1 MECGDL
7 SPLLVGGGWTP
18 DRRIKPQTGGC
29 DLSQRPRRRLAGAL
43 QRRRKKTLSTNERD
57 LIVGGQAVIEGV
69 MMRTP
74 NAYAVAV
81 RKADGTIVNISA
93 RLPKWS
99 DKYPLLKL
107 PVLRGSAVLVQSM
120 GLGIKALNYSAN
132 EAFGDAQEAE
142 TKEVR
147 VALTPAVIE
156 GEGDFAGLTGAIPGL
171 FPVPTQKRAKD
182 EMKKGGT
189 AAAAGS
195 IIFAMIFNL
204 LLFVAAPL
212 LLTNALFIGAGWAP
226 SPAATETTA
235 GSRQTPGAA
244 ANVSDGSSTNAGS
257 ETVNDAWYS
266 RGRRTVKTYLHPV
279 RPSVAFNLIDGGIRM
294 SFFLIMI
301 FSFSLLKDIRR
312 VFEYH
317 GAEHKTVFT
326 WEKGLALTVA
336 NARPQPRQHPRCGTS
351 FLMVVMLVSIALF
364 SVIKFDS
371 LVYNF
376 LVRVAL
382 VPLVAGLSYEII
394 RLSAKKE
401 SGWFFKLIT
410 KPGVW
415 LQNIT
420 TQEPDDGQLEVAI
433 EALKESLKL
442 EPQTGEAALA
452 PLS

>member
-1 MECGDL
+1 M
-7 SPLLVGGGWTP
+7 
-18 DRRIKPQTGGC
+18 
-29 DLSQRPRRRLAGAL
+29 
-43 QRRRKKTLSTNERD
+43 STAERD

-74 NAYAVAV
+74 NAYAIAV
-81 RKADGTIVNISA
+81 RKADGTIVNTAA

-107 PVLRGSAVLVQSM
+107 PVLRGGAVLLQSM

-132 EAFGDAQEAE
+132 EAFADAQAE
-142 TKEVR
+142 ETEDVKI
-147 VALTPAVIE
+147 ALTPAVVE
-156 GEGDFAGLTGAIPGL
+156 GDGDFAGLTGAVPGL
-171 FPVPTQKRAKD
+171 FPVPTQKRSKD
-182 EMKKGGT
+182 ETNQGGT

-195 IIFAMIFNL
+195 IIFALFFNVLIFI
-204 LLFVAAPL
+204 AAPL
-212 LLTNALFIGAGWAP
+212 LLTNALFIAAGWAP
-226 SPAATETTA
+226 SPAATTASTVHQESSGKNANGTTA
-235 GSRQTPGAA
+235 AP
-244 ANVSDGSSTNAGS
+244 
-257 ETVNDAWYS
+257 EPNDAWYARS
-266 RGRRTVKTYLHPV
+266 WRSVRTYLRPV
-279 RPSVAFNLIDGGIRM
+279 RPSVGFNLIDGLIRM

-326 WEKGLALTVA
+326 WEAGLALTVE

-351 FLMVVMLVSIALF
+351 FLMIVMLVSILLF

-376 LVRVAL
+376 LVRIAL
-382 VPLVAGLSYEII
+382 IPFVAGFSYEII
-394 RLSAKKE
+394 RWSARKE
-401 SGWFFKLIT
+401 SGAFFKLVT
-410 KPGVW
+410 RPGVW

-420 TQEPDDGQLEVAI
+420 TKEPDDSQLEVAL
-433 EALKESLKL
+433 EALKASLKL
-442 EPQTGEAALA
+442 EPKTTEAQLA

>member
-1 MECGDL
+1 M
-7 SPLLVGGGWTP
+7 STP
-18 DRRIKPQTGGC
+18 
-29 DLSQRPRRRLAGAL
+29 
-43 QRRRKKTLSTNERD
+43 ERD

-74 NAYAVAV
+74 NAYAIAV
-81 RKADGTIVNISA
+81 RKPDGSIVNTA
-93 RLPKWS
+93 AALPKWS

-107 PVLRGSAVLVQSM
+107 PVLRGGAVLIQSM

-132 EAFGDAQEAE
+132 VAFAEAEEAEAQEV
-142 TKEVR
+142 K
-147 VALTPAVIE
+147 VALSPAVIE
-156 GEGDFAGLTGAIPGL
+156 GEGDFAGLTGAVPGL
-171 FPVPTQKRAKD
+171 FPVPTQQKSKD
-182 EMKKGGT
+182 ELTKGTT

-195 IIFAMIFNL
+195 IVFALIFNV

-212 LLTNALFIGAGWAP
+212 LLTNALFIAAGWASAP
-226 SPAATETTA
+226 PAAVSSTAPPPASSDGAATTTTA
-235 GSRQTPGAA
+235 AP
-244 ANVSDGSSTNAGS
+244 S
-257 ETVNDAWYS
+257 EPAWYS
-266 RGRRTVKTYLHPV
+266 STWTAVRTYLHPV
-279 RPSVAFNLIDGGIRM
+279 RPSVGFNLIDGLIRM
-294 SFFLIMI
+294 TFFLIMI

-312 VFEYH
+312 VFQYH

-326 WEKGLALTVA
+326 WEAGLPLTVD

-351 FLMVVMLVSIALF
+351 FLMVVMLVAIVLF

-371 LVYNF
+371 LLLNF
-376 LVRVAL
+376 LIRLAL
-382 VPLVAGLSYEII
+382 MPLVAGLSYEII

-401 SGWFFKLIT
+401 SSWFFKIMT

-420 TQEPDDGQLEVAI
+420 TQEPDDQQLEVAI

-442 EPQTGEAALA
+442 EPRTGEPQPA

>member
-1 MECGDL
+1 M
-7 SPLLVGGGWTP
+7 STP
-18 DRRIKPQTGGC
+18 
-29 DLSQRPRRRLAGAL
+29 
-43 QRRRKKTLSTNERD
+43 ERD

-74 NAYAVAV
+74 SAYAIAV
-81 RKADGTIVNISA
+81 RKADGTIVNTAA

-99 DKYPLLKL
+99 DKHPVLKL
-107 PVLRGSAVLVQSM
+107 PVLRGGAVLVQSM

-132 EAFGDAQEAE
+132 EAFAEVEEAQTE
-142 TKEVR
+142 EVK
-147 VALTPAVIE
+147 VALSPAVIE
-156 GEGDFAGLTGAIPGL
+156 GEGDFAGLTGGVPGY
-171 FPVPTQKRAKD
+171 FPVPSQKRSRD
-182 EMKKGGT
+182 ELKKGTT

-195 IIFAMIFNL
+195 IVFALIFNV

-212 LLTNALFIGAGWAP
+212 LLTNALFIAAGWATA
-226 SPAATETTA
+226 PAHAASAPVTLGPIATTEPA
-235 GSRQTPGAA
+235 
-244 ANVSDGSSTNAGS
+244 
-257 ETVNDAWYS
+257 EKAWYS
-266 RGRRTVKTYLHPV
+266 DAWSTVRTYLHPV
-279 RPSVAFNLIDGGIRM
+279 RPSVAFNLIDGLIRM
-294 SFFLIMI
+294 TFFLIMI

-312 VFEYH
+312 VFQYH

-326 WEKGLALTVA
+326 WEAGLPLTVA

-351 FLMVVMLVSIALF
+351 FLMVVMLVAIILF

-371 LVYNF
+371 LLLNF
-376 LVRVAL
+376 LIRIAL
-382 VPLVAGLSYEII
+382 MPVVAGLSYEII

-401 SGWFFKLIT
+401 GSWFFKLIT

-420 TQEPDDGQLEVAI
+420 TQEPDDQQLEVAI

-442 EPQTGEAALA
+442 EPQTGEPLPA

>member
-1 MECGDL
+1 
-7 SPLLVGGGWTP
+7 
-18 DRRIKPQTGGC
+18 
-29 DLSQRPRRRLAGAL
+29 
-43 QRRRKKTLSTNERD
+43 LSTNERD

-74 NAYAVAV
+74 NAYAIAV
-81 RKADGTIVNISA
+81 RKADGTIVNIAA

-99 DKYPLLKL
+99 DKYPILKL

-142 TKEVR
+142 AKEEAR
-147 VALTPAVIE
+147 EIRLALTPAAIE
-156 GEGDFAGLTGAIPGL
+156 GEGDFAGLTGAVPGL
-171 FPVPTQKRAKD
+171 FPVPTQKRSRD

-189 AAAAGS
+189 AAAASS
-195 IIFAMIFNL
+195 IVFAIVFNI
-204 LLFVAAPL
+204 LLFIAAPL
-212 LLTNALFIGAGWAP
+212 LLTNALFIAAGWAP
-226 SPAATETTA
+226 SPSSSAVSAPAVAADART
-235 GSRQTPGAA
+235 SA
-244 ANVSDGSSTNAGS
+244 ANEAASKP
-257 ETVNDAWYS
+257 ETSDAWYS
-266 RGRRTVKTYLHPV
+266 KAWQSVRTYLHPV
-279 RPSVAFNLIDGGIRM
+279 RPSISFNLIDGLIRM
-294 SFFLIMI
+294 TFFLIMI

-312 VFEYH
+312 VFQYH

-326 WEKGLALTVA
+326 WEAGLPLTVD
-336 NARPQPRQHPRCGTS
+336 NARPQRRQHPRCGTS
-351 FLMVVMLVSIALF
+351 FLMVVMLVSIVLF

-376 LVRVAL
+376 LVRLAL
-382 VPLVAGLSYEII
+382 FPLVAGLSYEII

-420 TQEPDDGQLEVAI
+420 TQEPDDDQLEVAI

-442 EPQTGEAALA
+442 EPQPTEVALA
-452 PLS
+452 PMS

>member
-1 MECGDL
+1 
-7 SPLLVGGGWTP
+7 
-18 DRRIKPQTGGC
+18 
-29 DLSQRPRRRLAGAL
+29 
-43 QRRRKKTLSTNERD
+43 
-57 LIVGGQAVIEGV
+57 
-69 MMRTP
+69 MRTP

-81 RKADGTIVNISA
+81 RKADGTIVNIAA

-142 TKEVR
+142 SKEVR

-156 GEGDFAGLTGAIPGL
+156 GEGDFAGLTGAVPGL

-226 SPAATETTA
+226 SPSPAEAT
-235 GSRQTPGAA
+235 SRQTAASGAA
-244 ANVSDGSSTNAGS
+244 ANASDGSNAS
-257 ETVNDAWYS
+257 NVSVVSNDAWYL
-266 RGRRTVKTYLHPV
+266 RGWRSVKTYLHPV
-279 RPSVAFNLIDGGIRM
+279 RPSVAFNLIDGVIRM

-394 RLSAKKE
+394 RLSARKE
-401 SGWFFKLIT
+401 GGWFFKSIT

-442 EPQTGEAALA
+442 EPQTGEAALE

>member
-1 MECGDL
+1 
-7 SPLLVGGGWTP
+7 
-18 DRRIKPQTGGC
+18 
-29 DLSQRPRRRLAGAL
+29 
-43 QRRRKKTLSTNERD
+43 
-57 LIVGGQAVIEGV
+57 

-142 TKEVR
+142 AKEVR

-156 GEGDFAGLTGAIPGL
+156 GEGDFAGLTGAVPGL

-195 IIFAMIFNL
+195 IIFAMIFNV

-226 SPAATETTA
+226 SPSAVAT
-235 GSRQTPGAA
+235 SQQTPGASA
-244 ANVSDGSSTNAGS
+244 GATSDARDGSNANNVSSTSSN
-257 ETVNDAWYS
+257 AWYS
-266 RGRRTVKTYLHPV
+266 RGWRTVKTYLHPV
-279 RPSVAFNLIDGGIRM
+279 RPSVGFNLIDGLIRM

-326 WEKGLALTVA
+326 WEAGLPLTVA

-376 LVRVAL
+376 LVRLAL

-410 KPGVW
+410 RPGVW

-442 EPQTGEAALA
+442 EPQNGEAALA

>member
-1 MECGDL
+1 M
-7 SPLLVGGGWTP
+7 
-18 DRRIKPQTGGC
+18 
-29 DLSQRPRRRLAGAL
+29 
-43 QRRRKKTLSTNERD
+43 
-57 LIVGGQAVIEGV
+57 GGQAVIEGV

-81 RKADGTIVNISA
+81 RKADGTIVKIAA

-107 PVLRGSAVLVQSM
+107 PVLRGGAVLVQSM

-132 EAFGDAQEAE
+132 EAFADAEVAE
-142 TKEVR
+142 SKEVR

-156 GEGDFAGLTGAIPGL
+156 GEGDFAGVTGAVPGL
-171 FPVPTQKRAKD
+171 FPIPTQKRAKD

-189 AAAAGS
+189 GAAAGS
-195 IIFAMIFNL
+195 IVFAIIFNI
-204 LLFVAAPL
+204 LLFIAAPL
-212 LLTNALFIGAGWAP
+212 LLTNALFNAAGWAP
-226 SPAATETTA
+226 SP
-235 GSRQTPGAA
+235 GGAA
-244 ANVSDGSSTNAGS
+244 VSATTPPNAGRATPIAGDSADRAVAS
-257 ETVNDAWYS
+257 EAWYVGTWRS
-266 RGRRTVKTYLHPV
+266 ARSYLHPV
-279 RPSVAFNLIDGGIRM
+279 RPSISFNLIDGMIRM
-294 SFFLIMI
+294 TFFLIMI

-326 WEKGLALTVA
+326 WEAGLPLTVE

-351 FLMVVMLVSIALF
+351 FLMVVMLVSIVLF

-371 LVYNF
+371 LLYNF
-376 LVRVAL
+376 LVRLAL
-382 VPLVAGLSYEII
+382 FPLVAGLSYEII
-394 RLSAKKE
+394 RLSARKE
-401 SGWFFKLIT
+401 AGWVFKLIT
-410 KPGVW
+410 RPGVW

-420 TQEPDDGQLEVAI
+420 TQEPDDQQLEVAI

-442 EPQTGEAALA
+442 EPQLGEPSAA

>member
-1 MECGDL
+1 M
-7 SPLLVGGGWTP
+7 STP
-18 DRRIKPQTGGC
+18 
-29 DLSQRPRRRLAGAL
+29 
-43 QRRRKKTLSTNERD
+43 ERD

-74 NAYAVAV
+74 NAYAIAV
-81 RKADGTIVNISA
+81 RKADGTIVNTAA

-99 DKYPLLKL
+99 DKYPILKL
-107 PVLRGSAVLVQSM
+107 PVLRGGAVLVQSM

-132 EAFGDAQEAE
+132 EAFAEAEEAE
-142 TKEVR
+142 TKEVK

-156 GEGDFAGLTGAIPGL
+156 GEGDFAGLTGAVPGL
-171 FPVPTQKRAKD
+171 IPVPTQKRSKD
-182 EMKKGGT
+182 ELKKGTT

-195 IIFAMIFNL
+195 IVFALIFNV

-212 LLTNALFIGAGWAP
+212 LLTNALFIAAGWAT
-226 SPAATETTA
+226 SPAAATA
-235 GSRQTPGAA
+235 PATPGSASTTVA
-244 ANVSDGSSTNAGS
+244 EPAN
-257 ETVNDAWYS
+257 EAWYS
-266 RGRRTVKTYLHPV
+266 EAWSTVRTYLHPV
-279 RPSVAFNLIDGGIRM
+279 RPSVAFNLIDGLIRM
-294 SFFLIMI
+294 TFFLIMI

-312 VFEYH
+312 VFQYH

-326 WEKGLALTVA
+326 WEAGLPLTVD

-351 FLMVVMLVSIALF
+351 FLMVVMIVAIVLF

-371 LVYNF
+371 LLFNF
-376 LVRVAL
+376 LIRLAL
-382 VPLVAGLSYEII
+382 MPIVAGISYEII

-401 SGWFFKLIT
+401 GSWIFKLMT
-410 KPGVW
+410 RPGVW

-420 TQEPDDGQLEVAI
+420 TQEPDDNQLEVAI

-442 EPQTGEAALA
+442 EPKAGEPAPA